1 MADKL
6 KSADMIPGSFGLPI
20 IGELIGFLRKREEFY
35 WQKHQ
40 DNGNI
45 FKTSSLVFGKAV
57 CLVDP
62 AANRLVLKDGVR
74 KITLTVVVKIF
85 LGSEKTEEIDSL
97 SERLR
102 QRVSGWF
109 TTLVDSVSSSE
120 QLP

>member
-1 MADKL
+1 MADKH
-6 KSADMIPGSFGLPI
+6 KSADMMPGSFGLPI

-45 FKTSSLVFGKAV
+45 FKTSSLVVGKAV
-57 CLVDP
+57 CLVGP

-85 LGSEKTEEIDSL
+85 LGSEKTEEID
-97 SERLR
+97 
-102 QRVSGWF
+102 RVSGWF